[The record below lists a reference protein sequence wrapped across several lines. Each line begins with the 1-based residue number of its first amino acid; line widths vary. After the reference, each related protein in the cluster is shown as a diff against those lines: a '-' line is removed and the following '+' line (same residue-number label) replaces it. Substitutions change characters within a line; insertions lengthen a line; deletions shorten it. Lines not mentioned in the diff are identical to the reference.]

1 MKRLIL
7 SVLGICTATVIMASA
22 AYAGPASDPGIH
34 ARMLNLQKRIWQGVN
49 TGELTPREAGRLEAR
64 EARIRQDEVRM
75 KSDGVLTGAE
85 RARLNRELNRSSRA
99 IYREKHDAQ
108 RAW

>member
-1 MKRLIL
+1 MRRIIL
-7 SVLGICTATVIMASA
+7 SVLGICTATAVISSA
-22 AYAGPASDPGIH
+22 AYAGPALDPGVH
-34 ARMLNLQKRIWQGVN
+34 ARMVNQQKRIWQGVN

-64 EARIRQDEVRM
+64 EAKIREDELRM

-85 RARLNRELNRSSRA
+85 RARLHRELDRTSRA

>member
-1 MKRLIL
+1 MKHILL
-7 SVLGICTATVIMASA
+7 SVLGICTAGVILAST

-34 ARMLNLQKRIWQGVN
+34 TRMWNQQKRIWQGVN
-49 TGELTPREAGRLEAR
+49 SGALTPRETGRLEAR
-64 EARIRQDEVRM
+64 EAKIRQDERRM

-85 RARLNRELNRSSRA
+85 RYRLNRELNGSSRA
-99 IYREKHDAQ
+99 IYREKHDSW